1 MRKLTAFESVTL
13 DGVMQAPAG
22 EDEDR
27 IAAAEARRPSVRY
40 FRTTKASTSTR
51 G

>member
-13 DGVMQAPAG
+13 DGVMQAPAAG
-22 EDEDR
+22 
-27 IAAAEARRPSVRY
+27 
-40 FRTTKASTSTR
+40 RTRTGGPAGATS